1 MMPHCPW
8 VSTRIKFRVTARE
21 WIFRHQIVGG
31 PTKPEQHCTSM
42 RMARRL
48 NASASGD
55 IRRDYG
61 AFVAIFLNAYC
72 VRGRGLDRRTQ
83 VTGRVW
89 CTCHVCQVVGVR
101 RVDGVRQKRP
111 GRAAHPLTRE
121 PRAEAGVA
129 WQPCICP
136 TGRTYSR
143 RARPCVA
150 CCRKR
155 YRHREKTEGDTA
167 IKPQDSCGVQRRE
180 PIP

>member
-1 MMPHCPW
+1 VVLIYGIETDHQKSSSPVDDATLSLGLHANQISRYRAR
-8 VSTRIKFRVTARE
+8 VDISTSDSWRAHQARAALY
-21 WIFRHQIVGG
+21 R
-31 PTKPEQHCTSM
+31 TSM

-155 YRHREKTEGDTA
+155 YRHR
-167 IKPQDSCGVQRRE
+167 
-180 PIP
+180 